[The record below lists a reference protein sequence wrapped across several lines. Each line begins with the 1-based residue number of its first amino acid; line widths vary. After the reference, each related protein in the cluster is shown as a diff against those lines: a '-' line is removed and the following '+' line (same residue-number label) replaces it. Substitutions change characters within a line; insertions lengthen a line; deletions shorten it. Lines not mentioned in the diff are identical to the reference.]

1 MRQSFRHM
9 DASDP
14 DLVRL
19 ARDGDR
25 AAFRLLLERHYD
37 LLFRVAY
44 RLLGSRAEA
53 EDAAQE
59 MAMALARKIGSFG
72 GRSRFS
78 TWLYQLALNHCRDLI
93 RRRKTAGRMEAAF
106 VEIDAQRSADWADSD
121 RRLRWLYQA
130 IDRLSPDLK
139 ETALLVLAED
149 MNHAE
154 AGEVLGV
161 KESTVSWR
169 MHEIRKRLAVLAR
182 MEE

>member
-1 MRQSFRHM
+1 MR
-9 DASDP
+9 ASDL

-25 AAFRLLLERHYD
+25 AAFQLLLERHYD
-37 LLFRVAY
+37 LLYRVAY
-44 RLLGSRAEA
+44 RFLGSRAEA

-78 TWLYQLALNHCRDLI
+78 TWLYQIALNHCRDHL
-93 RRRKTAGRMEAAF
+93 RRRQTLGRMEAAF
-106 VEIDAQRSADWADSD
+106 VEVDAQRSADWADSD
-121 RRLRWLYQA
+121 LRLQWLYQA

-139 ETALLVLAED
+139 ETALLVLAEEL
-149 MNHAE
+149 NHAQ

-169 MHEIRKRLAVLAR
+169 MHEIRKRLAALAR
-182 MEE
+182 TEE

>member
-1 MRQSFRHM
+1 M
-9 DASDP
+9 DASDL

-19 ARDGDR
+19 ARNGDR
-25 AAFRLLLERHYD
+25 TAFRQLLERHYD
-37 LLFRVAY
+37 LMFRVAY

-78 TWLYQLALNHCRDLI
+78 TWLYQLALNHCRDHI
-93 RRRKTAGRMEAAF
+93 RKRKTAGRMEAAF
-106 VEIDAQRSADWADSD
+106 VEVDARRSADWADSD
-121 RRLRWLYQA
+121 RRLQWLYQA
-130 IDRLSPDLK
+130 IDRLAPDLR

-169 MHEIRKRLAVLAR
+169 MHEIRKRLSVLAR
-182 MEE
+182 TEE

>member
-1 MRQSFRHM
+1 M
-9 DASDP
+9 DTSDL

-19 ARDGDR
+19 AQDGDR

-44 RLLGSRAEA
+44 RSLGSRAEA

-72 GRSRFS
+72 GRSRFT
-78 TWLYQLALNHCRDLI
+78 TWLYQIALNHCRDHQ
-93 RRRKTAGRMEAAF
+93 RRRQTLRRLEAAF
-106 VEIDAQRSADWADSD
+106 VEVEARRSADWADSG
-121 RRLRWLYQA
+121 RRLQWLYQA
-130 IDRLSPDLK
+130 IERLPPDLK

-149 MNHAE
+149 MTHAE
-154 AGEVLGV
+154 AGEVLGI
-161 KESTVSWR
+161 KETTVSWR

-182 MEE
+182 TEE

>member
-1 MRQSFRHM
+1 MR
-9 DASDP
+9 ASDL

-37 LLFRVAY
+37 LMYRVAY
-44 RLLGSRAEA
+44 RFLGSRAEA

-78 TWLYQLALNHCRDLI
+78 TWLYQLALNHCRDHL
-93 RRRKTAGRMEAAF
+93 RRRRTLGRMEAAF
-106 VEIDAQRSADWADSD
+106 VEVEARRSADWADSD
-121 RRLRWLYQA
+121 RRLAWLYQA

-149 MNHAE
+149 MTHAE
-154 AGEVLGV
+154 AGEVLGI
-161 KESTVSWR
+161 KEATVSWR
-169 MHEIRKRLAVLAR
+169 MHEVRKRLAVLAR
-182 MEE
+182 TDE

>member
-1 MRQSFRHM
+1 MR
-9 DASDP
+9 ASDL

-19 ARDGDR
+19 AQDGDR
-25 AAFRLLLERHYD
+25 AAFQLLLERHYD

-44 RLLGSRAEA
+44 RFLGSRAEA

-78 TWLYQLALNHCRDLI
+78 TWLYQIALNHCRDHL
-93 RRRKTAGRMEAAF
+93 RRRQTLGRMEAAF
-106 VEIDAQRSADWADSD
+106 VEVDAQRSADWADSD
-121 RRLRWLYQA
+121 LRLQWLYQA

-139 ETALLVLAED
+139 ETALLVLAEEL
-149 MNHAE
+149 NHAQ

-169 MHEIRKRLAVLAR
+169 MHEIRKRLAALAR
-182 MEE
+182 TEE